1 MLITKIEEIVT
12 KITASISIV
21 VFFIVAFEIMIMISP
36 FAFFFY
42 SVFNPVFHFLDSFT
56 ATRWLTTF
64 FLPHMILPHT
74 LFLKAVRVFG
84 SVCFVVGSLTF
95 FVCATGLSRK
105 DLQMGYR
112 IQGTVSPH

>member
-1 MLITKIEEIVT
+1 
-12 KITASISIV
+12 
-21 VFFIVAFEIMIMISP
+21 
-36 FAFFFY
+36 
-42 SVFNPVFHFLDSFT
+42 
-56 ATRWLTTF
+56 
-64 FLPHMILPHT
+64 MILPPT